1 MDTKHSRYSLASGA
15 VLVLSACASDPPT
28 QAPVTVVTPPPKVVA
43 TEKATPPK
51 VVVVERPPPVER
63 PAPPKTVKVAVPP
76 TPNQCKGLPQLAC
89 INVAGC
95 QWIKHAS
102 PTDKNGRPLKDYCA
116 MKVAASS
123 GK

>member
-1 MDTKHSRYSLASGA
+1 MHFRYSLASGA
-15 VLVLSACASDPPT
+15 MLVLSACASDPPA

-43 TEKATPPK
+43 TEKPTPPPK
-51 VVVVERPPPVER
+51 VVAVERPPPVER

-76 TPNQCKGLPQLAC
+76 APNQCKGLPQLAC

-95 QWIKHAS
+95 QWIKLAS